1 MGKTG
6 GNLRQGMANTAAS
19 KSRKSIQ
26 QKRSGKCPVNPNH
39 NANLI
44 SYADVLGLSKDE
56 WNVRMTR
63 SKAIKAAIQHNL
75 LETASDAG
83 LENLLREA
91 IQERSVEKAD
101 LLERICRIIGAVFRE
116 QGSGTTAMQVN
127 VSSNDP
133 LKPLSFKFVDAQEV
147 KQDNEQSDDGHQG

>member
-1 MGKTG
+1 MA
-6 GNLRQGMANTAAS
+6 GNMRQGMANTATS
-19 KSRKSIQ
+19 KSKKSIQ
-26 QKRSGKCPVNPNH
+26 QKRSGKIPVNPNR

-56 WNVRMTR
+56 WNIRMTR

-127 VSSNDP
+127 VSSADAN
-133 LKPLSFKFVDAQEV
+133 KPLNIKFVDAQEV
-147 KQDNEQSDDGHQG
+147 KPEMESSDEVSGKV